1 MIRTKLTQPPQP
13 RAILVPL
20 DGSELA
26 QQALAVGIAR
36 ARKAGAAL
44 HLVSVRE
51 PMPPLAL
58 PPEVPLPTHQ
68 LEAEAMEN
76 LREYLAAVAGTA
88 RTDLA
93 GPVTTAVLAGD
104 PATELC
110 GYIETHGVDLVVMTT
125 HGRTGLSRLWLGSVA
140 DRMLRRLA
148 IPVLLLHPADVP
160 APAEFGHLVVALDG
174 DIEDPVIDA
183 MLAIGARPGS
193 TRCILTRVVEPPM
206 PVLSGLAMRPGHLPP
221 DLVSRQVE
229 EARSYL
235 SRIAEPMVNAGWDV
249 DWQVPV
255 GRGVASQV
263 LALAEASAA
272 DCIVAG
278 THGARGL
285 ERLLLGSVADKIVRG
300 AKVPVLVA
308 PVGHLAAEPV
318 TSASRARAS
327 GALELSS
334 SLAPA

>member
-1 MIRTKLTQPPQP
+1 MIRTKLTQPPRP

-20 DGSELA
+20 DGSQLA
-26 QQALAVGIAR
+26 ERALAAGIAR

-51 PMPPLAL
+51 PLPPLAL
-58 PPEVPLPTHQ
+58 PPDVPLPTHQ
-68 LEAEAMEN
+68 LEAEAMED
-76 LREYLAAVAGTA
+76 LREYQAAVTETA
-88 RTDLA
+88 RTHLA
-93 GPVTTAVLAGD
+93 TPVIAEVLAGD

-110 GYIETHGVDLVVMTT
+110 RYIEAHDVDLVVMTT

-148 IPVLLLHPADVP
+148 IPVLLLHPGD
-160 APAEFGHLVVALDG
+160 APVITEFSHLVVALDG
-174 DIEDPVIDA
+174 DIEEPVIDA
-183 MLAIGARPGS
+183 MMALGARPGS

-221 DLVSRQVE
+221 DLTSQQVA

-235 SRIAEPMVNAGWDV
+235 SRVAEPMVSAGWDV
-249 DWQVPV
+249 DWQVLV

-272 DCIVAG
+272 DCIVVG

-285 ERLLLGSVADKIVRG
+285 ERLLLGSVADKVVRG

-308 PVGHLAAEPV
+308 PVARMAEPV
-318 TSASRARAS
+318 TSGSRVRVSDAI
-327 GALELSS
+327 GLSS